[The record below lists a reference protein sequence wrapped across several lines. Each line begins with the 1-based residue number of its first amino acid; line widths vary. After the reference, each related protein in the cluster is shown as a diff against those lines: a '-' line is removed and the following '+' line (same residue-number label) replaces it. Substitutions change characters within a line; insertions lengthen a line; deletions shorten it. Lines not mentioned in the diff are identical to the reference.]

1 MVKAVVFDIDNTL
14 YSYDE
19 AHAVAWEALCAYA
32 KAQLD
37 MDAETFLRCHKAAQ
51 TIVKERLNADCAAL
65 HDRQLRYQVLLEEN
79 QKPLRHAI
87 AMNDLYWNTL
97 IAAAKPEPGAVE
109 CLSALKERGYI
120 LGIGTDM
127 TVDYQLKK
135 LAKLQML
142 HLIDFIVSSE
152 EVNVEKPNQKLFA
165 QCAAKANV
173 RAEECLFVGD
183 NFRKDY
189 QGASNAGMEAVWY
202 CPDPVKAEEKPG
214 IRKITHYSQLLE
226 MLTGGNLCPQQK
238 G

>member
-1 MVKAVVFDIDNTL
+1 MVKAVIFDIDNTL

-65 HDRQLRYQVLLEEN
+65 HNRQLRYQVLLEEN

-97 IAAAKPEPGAVE
+97 IAAAKPEPGIME
-109 CLSALKERGYI
+109 CLKALKAAGYI

-127 TVDYQLKK
+127 TIDYQLKK
-135 LAKLQML
+135 LVALDMLQMF
-142 HLIDFIVSSE
+142 DFIVSSE
-152 EVNVEKPNQKLFA
+152 EVNAEKPSEKLFA
-165 QCAAKANV
+165 LCAQKANLPM
-173 RAEECLFVGD
+173 AECLFVGD
-183 NFRKDY
+183 SFKKDHL
-189 QGASNAGMEAVWY
+189 GPLAAGMEAIWY
-202 CPDPVKAEEKPG
+202 CPHEDKAAAQPQV
-214 IRKITHYSQLLE
+214 RSITHYDQLREL
-226 MLTGGNLCPQQK
+226 LISG
-238 G
+238 